1 MTVAIHSNFG
11 GDSAAGSRPHALRQ
25 SSHQQEGRRVEKST
39 KPVWMAP
46 QIHRYGTF
54 EQKTQGCDKMF
65 GENDGFTFTGQPV
78 VCAS

>member
-1 MTVAIHSNFG
+1 MDFG
-11 GDSAAGSRPHALRQ
+11 GGSAAGSPPHAMRH
-25 SSHQQEGRRVEKST
+25 SSLHQEGRRVDNSA